1 MADDRFEN
9 LIKALCV
16 LAAHR
21 GDLNDRV
28 DAAVLEIDDYLA
40 RSSDEEGDQERVRVA
55 LRAGAEIAEEQHPND
70 VTFWTTVQELLE
82 PTVH

>member
-1 MADDRFEN
+1 MANNRFESF
-9 LIKALCV
+9 IKALCA
-16 LAAHR
+16 LASER